1 MPRLVPFA
9 RIAPRAALALL
20 LATAPA
26 AAPSAFAKAE
36 HAERKKGGGL
46 SYTQFP
52 ALTASLFRGDGR
64 RGVLSVEAGVDC
76 PDAAV
81 KARADLLGPR
91 LRDAYVQYLAAYAA
105 SLAPGSAP
113 DADQISAALQHK
125 TDMVV
130 GRPGAKL
137 LLGTIL
143 VN

>member
-1 MPRLVPFA
+1 MPRPFPLA
-9 RIAPRAALALL
+9 RPGPPAAVLAAALALA
-20 LATAPA
+20 LAGPA
-26 AAPSAFAKAE
+26 LAKGE

-76 PDAAV
+76 PDAQV

-105 SLAPGSAP
+105 GLAPGAPP
-113 DADQISAALQHK
+113 DADQIAAALQRK
-125 TDMVV
+125 TDVVV
-130 GRPGAKL
+130 GRPGARL

>member
-1 MPRLVPFA
+1 MPRSYSLA
-9 RIAPRAALALL
+9 IAAPLLALAL
-20 LATAPA
+20 AAPGPA
-26 AAPSAFAKAE
+26 AAKAE

-52 ALTASLFRGDGR
+52 ALTASVFRSDGR
-64 RGVLSVEAGVDC
+64 RGVLSVEAGIDC
-76 PDAAV
+76 PDPAV

-105 SLAPGSAP
+105 GLAPGTIP
-113 DADQISAALQHK
+113 DADQIAAALQRK
-125 TDMVV
+125 TDAVV
-130 GRPGAKL
+130 GRPGARL

>member
-1 MPRLVPFA
+1 MPRHLRLA
-9 RIAPRAALALL
+9 SLAPPAVLAVLLALGPPL
-20 LATAPA
+20 
-26 AAPSAFAKAE
+26 AAPAFAKAE

-52 ALTASLFRGDGR
+52 ALTASVFRGDGR

-105 SLAPGSAP
+105 GLAPRTAP
-113 DADQISAALQHK
+113 DADQIAAALQRK
-125 TDMVV
+125 TDVV
-130 GRPGAKL
+130 MGRPGAKL